1 MEELVKTFHIE
12 TNLLVAQ
19 VINFSI
25 VLLVLY
31 KFAYGPILKTLN
43 ARTKKIEKGLKD
55 SEMAQKKLED
65 IAKKEKE
72 ILSVAKKE
80 SQNIIQ
86 KGEESA
92 LKNAQEIV
100 VKAKEEADKILRNS
114 KIEIENE
121 KRKILT
127 EIKSEVADL
136 VVSATEKIIEEKIDK
151 EKDKKLIEKV
161 LNS

>member
-1 MEELVKTFHIE
+1 
-12 TNLLVAQ
+12 
-19 VINFSI
+19 
-25 VLLVLY
+25 
-31 KFAYGPILKTLN
+31 
-43 ARTKKIEKGLKD
+43 
-55 SEMAQKKLED
+55 LED

>member
-1 MEELVKTFHIE
+1 MEELIKTFHIE
-12 TNLLVAQ
+12 TSLLVAQ

-43 ARTKKIEKGLKD
+43 ARTKKIEKGFKD
-55 SEMAQKKLED
+55 SELAQKKLEN

-72 ILSVAKKE
+72 ILANAKEEAQK
-80 SQNIIQ
+80 IIQ
-86 KGEESA
+86 KGEETS
-92 LKNAQEIV
+92 LKNAQEII
-100 VKAKEEADKILRNS
+100 VKSKEEAEKNVQNS
-114 KIEIENE
+114 KREIENE
-121 KRKILT
+121 KRKILI
-127 EIKSEVADL
+127 EIKSEIADL
-136 VVSATEKIIEEKIDK
+136 VVSATEKIIKEKMDK